1 LAGTDDLCQEIT
13 SQIRLVILN
22 AESTDEAVNQFEAR
36 LYNAIFDGELQNS
49 LIDLGSSVGVLT
61 GQNATSA
68 PPDEVVDKEGEVA
81 SEGLSAGA
89 KTGIVVAVVAIAIV
103 PLIVFLLKRGNRQ
116 HDGSKSDVYHY
127 EPYDADGGATG
138 GAGAPSDLEPESIDT
153 DVYTDVAVADHTGLA
168 AAISA
173 KSLTKTSSSS
183 SPSSPTG
190 SPRGSAR
197 PLGASLSDRSFTAAA
212 SSSPDYG
219 SKRQVDYSASSPP
232 VYSKSIGVSTLPDYG
247 SKSASRKALEAMEA
261 GEDIVAEPEM
271 DVERDSS
278 SNAGSSG
285 WSSSAGISSYNT
297 GSVDDSMDAA
307 AAAGTTL
314 AAIGITSALTKRF
327 ESDRYAY
334 VFILQLA
341 PFPFA
346 FITITDHL
354 FLFFLEQGQGGRSFT
369 RRITRCQP

>member
-1 LAGTDDLCQEIT
+1 LFYITLQSVSRSSFPCKNSDCENEGLAETDDLCQEIT

-22 AESTDEAVNQFEAR
+22 AESTEEAVNQFEAR
-36 LYNAIFDGELQNS
+36 LFNAIFDGELQKN
-49 LIDLGSSVGVLT
+49 LDELGSSVGVLT
-61 GQNATSA
+61 GQNATTTA
-68 PPDEVVDKEGEVA
+68 PPDEVVDKDSDGVD

-89 KTGIVVAVVAIAIV
+89 TTGIVVAVVAIAIV
-103 PLIVFLLKRGNRQ
+103 PLIVYLLKRGNRQ
-116 HDGSKSDVYHY
+116 RDGSKSDVYHY
-127 EPYDADGGATG
+127 EPYDADGAGGTG
-138 GAGAPSDLEPESIDT
+138 GAGGPSDLEPESIDT

-168 AAISA
+168 AAIAA
-173 KSLTKTSSSS
+173 KSLANTSSSS

-197 PLGASLSDRSFTAAA
+197 PLAA
-212 SSSPDYG
+212 SSSSSPVYGRSAGAVAASSPPDYG
-219 SKRQVDYSASSPP
+219 KRQVDYSASSPP
-232 VYSKSIGVSTLPDYG
+232 VYSKSMGVSTLPDYG

-327 ESDRYAY
+327 ESDRHAY
-334 VFILQLA
+334 VSIA
-341 PFPFA
+341 
-346 FITITDHL
+346 
-354 FLFFLEQGQGGRSFT
+354 
-369 RRITRCQP
+369 